1 MYRLLPCCNQSQ
13 SAYPYDRCVTFSDA
27 IWQNRYGK
35 SDSCFAAVY
44 PYGRPQLFMGMPAAE
59 KEDKSVAE
67 ECMITAI
74 CKLRISMYS
83 GMISCWKQSDVI
95 FLNRE

>member
-1 MYRLLPCCNQSQ
+1 
-13 SAYPYDRCVTFSDA
+13 
-27 IWQNRYGK
+27 
-35 SDSCFAAVY
+35 
-44 PYGRPQLFMGMPAAE
+44 MGMPAAE
-59 KEDKSVAE
+59 KKDKSVAE

-95 FLNRE
+95 FLNREYSLKL